1 MTHGL
6 CTGQNGEINGYE
18 IRNTSPEQSH
28 QSLPGCSIYCVR
40 SRDSSGSIRLTI
52 HIIILAHSMHKGNDM
67 NILLES
73 QSISSHK
80 TNSGPGKQSETEK
93 TVLVEAQ

>member
-1 MTHGL
+1 
-6 CTGQNGEINGYE
+6 
-18 IRNTSPEQSH
+18 
-28 QSLPGCSIYCVR
+28 
-40 SRDSSGSIRLTI
+40 
-52 HIIILAHSMHKGNDM
+52 MHKGNDM